1 MQMRMIHNNIC
12 DVNVFALIQ
21 VNSHW
26 EIVEKDGRDQAC
38 CVAENQPWFL
48 KWACGRLQCLYSNFE
63 PG

>member
-26 EIVEKDGRDQAC
+26 EIVENDGRDRTC
-38 CVAENQPWFL
+38 CVAENQL
-48 KWACGRLQCLYSNFE
+48 NFS
-63 PG
+63 